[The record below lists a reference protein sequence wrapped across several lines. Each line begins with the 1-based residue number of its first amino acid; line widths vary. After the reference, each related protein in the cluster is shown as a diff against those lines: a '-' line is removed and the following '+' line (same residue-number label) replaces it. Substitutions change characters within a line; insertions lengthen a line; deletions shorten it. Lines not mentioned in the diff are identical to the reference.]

1 MIDER
6 LVDTIKEHF
15 DLNSYEA
22 KVWLALL
29 ARGITSAGELAEL
42 TGVPRSRT
50 YDILESLERKGLV
63 IMRLGKP
70 IKYISVNPQ
79 EVIDKLKKQVDLEL
93 SDRLKRIDEVKQNP
107 IWEEVLSLYEKGVKK
122 LDPTQVSGA
131 IRGRHHL
138 HDRFEELFTE
148 AQDEIMV
155 ATSGIELNRIIE
167 YHYPTLKAAKER
179 GVKIRIAVT
188 RDGLTEKNLK
198 LSKELGEVRELRD
211 LNARFVIVD
220 GRETI
225 FMLTSDQDVHPSY
238 DTGVW
243 LHSPFFAQSMRAMFA
258 HSWKEMGEL

>member
-22 KVWLALL
+22 KVWVALL
-29 ARGITSAGELAEL
+29 GRGITSAGELAEL

-70 IKYISVNPQ
+70 IKYISINPT
-79 EVIDKLKKQVDLEL
+79 EVIDKLKKRVDLEL
-93 SDRLKRIDEVKQNP
+93 HDRIKRIDEVKENP
-107 IWEEVLSLYEKGVKK
+107 IWLEVMSLFEKGVKK
-122 LDPTQVSGA
+122 IDPTQISGA

-138 HDRFEELFTE
+138 HDRFEELFAE
-148 AQDEIMV
+148 SKEEILL
-155 ATSGIELNRIIE
+155 ATSGIEMNRVIE
-167 YHYPTLKAAKER
+167 YHYPAMRSAKER
-179 GVKIRIAVT
+179 GVKILIAVSKEGIT
-188 RDGLTEKNLK
+188 DKNLK
-198 LSKELGEVRELRD
+198 LSKELGEVRELGGFD
-211 LNARFVIVD
+211 TRFVITD
-220 GRETI
+220 EKEII

-243 LHSPFFAQSMRAMFA
+243 LHSPFFCQGIRAMFV
-258 HSWKEMGEL
+258 HSWVKMKEL

>member
-22 KVWLALL
+22 KVWVALL
-29 ARGITSAGELAEL
+29 GRGIASAGELAEL

-70 IKYISVNPQ
+70 IKYISINPR

-93 SDRLKRIDEVKQNP
+93 HERSKRIDEVKENP
-107 IWEEVLSLYEKGVKK
+107 IWAEVVSLYERGVKK
-122 LDPTQVSGA
+122 VDPTQISGA
-131 IRGRHHL
+131 IKGRHHL
-138 HDRFEELFTE
+138 HDRFEELFSE
-148 AQDEIMV
+148 SQEELLL
-155 ATSGIELNRIIE
+155 ATSGVELNRMIE
-167 YHYPTLKAAKER
+167 YHYPAMRAAKER
-179 GVKIRIAVT
+179 GVSIMIAVT
-188 RDGLTEKNLK
+188 KEGVTEKNLK
-198 LSKELGEVRELRD
+198 LSKELGDVKELD
-211 LNARFVIVD
+211 KIDTRFVIVD
-220 GRETI
+220 GNEMI

-243 LHSPFFAQSMRAMFA
+243 IHSPFFTQSIRSMFMV
-258 HSWKEMGEL
+258 SWEKMKKL

>member
-15 DLNSYEA
+15 ALNSYEA
-22 KVWLALL
+22 KVWIALL
-29 ARGITSAGELAEL
+29 GRGITSAGELAEL

-70 IKYISVNPQ
+70 IKYISLNPV

-93 SDRLKRIDEVKQNP
+93 NERVKRIDEVKENP
-107 IWEEVLSLYEKGVKK
+107 IWLEVVQLYEKGIKK
-122 LDPTQVSGA
+122 VDPTQISGA

-138 HDRFEELFTE
+138 HDRFEELFNE
-148 AQDEIMV
+148 AEEEILL
-155 ATSGIELNRIIE
+155 ATSGIEMNRIIE
-167 YHYPTLKAAKER
+167 YHYPALRAAKEK
-179 GVKIRIAVT
+179 GTKILIAISK
-188 RDGLTEKNLK
+188 DGLTAKNLK
-198 LSKELGEVRELRD
+198 LSKELGEVKELKGFD
-211 LNARFVIVD
+211 TRFVVID
-220 GRETI
+220 GNEII

-243 LHSPFFAQSMRAMFA
+243 IHSPFFSQGIRAMFV
-258 HSWKEMGEL
+258 HSWVRMKSL